1 MGPRNCPSPTGNS
14 TCWGCLACVLMPYPL
29 DEPEKRN
36 KYGIA
41 EDMMP
46 KEIRLTT
53 PLSTQDVEKLN
64 IGDKVLLSGVLYT
77 GRDAAHKRL
86 FDLIADGKKLPI
98 DIQGQ
103 VIYYVG
109 PTPAKPG
116 KPIGSAGPT
125 TSYRMDSFAP
135 KLIELGLK
143 GMIGKG
149 NRSQA
154 VIDAMKQYK
163 AVYFGAT
170 GGAGALIAKRIK
182 KAEIV
187 AYPDLGPEAIR
198 RLEVEDF
205 PVTVVND
212 TKGNDLYVEG
222 IKQYAQQ

>member
-1 MGPRNCPSPTGNS
+1 MSQQ
-14 TCWGCLACVLMPYPL
+14 
-29 DEPEKRN
+29 
-36 KYGIA
+36 
-41 EDMMP
+41 
-46 KEIRLTT
+46 IRLTT
-53 PLSTQDVEKLN
+53 PLSDEDVIKLA
-64 IGDKVLLSGVLYT
+64 IGDKVLLNGVLFT

-86 FDLIADGKKLPI
+86 FDLINEGKELPI
-98 DIQGQ
+98 DLKGQ

-125 TSYRMDSFAP
+125 TSYRMDPYSI

-149 NRSQA
+149 NRSQD

-170 GGAGALIAKRIK
+170 GGAGALLAKAIK

-187 AYPDLGPEAIR
+187 AYPDLGPEAMR
-198 RLEVEDF
+198 RLEVKDF
-205 PVTVVND
+205 PVTVIND
-212 TKGNDLYVEG
+212 TKGNDLYQEG
-222 IKQYAQQ
+222 IEKYAEQ